1 MANALKR
8 MGTILDAIHKV
19 NPNAKVVGFGYDT
32 NLAISAALSFKRIF
46 PPVLK
51 QEERDEPNPL
61 LQHRAHPH
69 SRSVGDSDIARPLP
83 SICSGRH
90 RLQALIPM
98 LLLASQ
104 IWIKMNQE
112 ILFRCTT
119 M

>member
-69 SRSVGDSDIARPLP
+69 SRSVGDSGIARPTPLP
-83 SICSGRH
+83 SICSARH
-90 RLQALIPM
+90 SNAAIGKPNLDKNGSRNIVQLY
-98 LLLASQ
+98 
-104 IWIKMNQE
+104 
-112 ILFRCTT
+112 
-119 M
+119 